1 MEQERNT
8 EVSLKP
14 VRLSILLTVMFS
26 LLGYFVYG
34 SINGALAILLLDLV
48 CDLTVLVS
56 VIPFVGCLIQAFL
69 MKMIIPKIAAITGIH
84 LTWLTTAIFWTN
96 LLFGVVV
103 TAIVSIMVLKEI
115 LSD

>member
-34 SINGALAILLLDLV
+34 SINGALV
-48 CDLTVLVS
+48 
-56 VIPFVGCLIQAFL
+56 
-69 MKMIIPKIAAITGIH
+69 H
-84 LTWLTTAIFWTN
+84 L
-96 LLFGVVV
+96 
-103 TAIVSIMVLKEI
+103 
-115 LSD
+115 